1 MKKRALAGAL
11 WFYAGWY
18 AWAMVA
24 SIAALPQAL
33 GPAVGAGLGA
43 FFALDPLGRIW
54 KQSPE
59 RTVLDLSATEPQ
71 GAVRS

>member
-1 MKKRALAGAL
+1 MKKRALAGAI

-24 SIAALPQAL
+24 SVAALPQAL
-33 GPAVGAGLGA
+33 GPVVGAGIGG

-54 KQSPE
+54 KRPGQSTTLE
-59 RTVLDLSATEPQ
+59 VTSVESQ